1 MTPDTD
7 LTRILVCEDSA
18 TYARALANFLEYQAS
33 IKVVGVCS
41 SGEEALR
48 SLSRLAPDLV
58 MMDLELPGIGGLR
71 AIEQIMRVH
80 PTPIVVLS
88 AYTGR
93 RSENAAAVLA
103 AGALDAL
110 DKEQLRLLEPGR
122 AAAVALRHRLK
133 RLAKVQ
139 IRHQHDD
146 PPVTAGIEPL
156 LAPASAIGICSS
168 TGGPRA
174 LETILARLPRDFALP
189 ILVSQH
195 MSPGFTDGFAR
206 WLDHLVPL
214 PVAVAGPGM
223 SGPGVWIA
231 PDDNHLILGPSLR
244 LSLDAET
251 VVGPHRPSGDVMLSS
266 MARALGPRALGVVL
280 TGMGRDGAKG
290 VAAVVRAGGSV
301 IAQDE
306 ATSVVFGMPQ
316 AAIAKGAQL
325 VLPLSSIASA
335 LCQVTL
341 EAAAR

>member
-1 MTPDTD
+1 MSTDTD

-18 TYARALANFLEYQAS
+18 TYARALATFLEYRAS
-33 IKVVGVCS
+33 IEVVGVCS

-58 MMDLELPGIGGLR
+58 MMDLELPGMGGLR
-71 AIEQIMRVH
+71 TIEQIMRVH
-80 PTPIVVLS
+80 PMPIVVLS

-103 AGALDAL
+103 AGALEAL

-122 AAAVALRHRLK
+122 PSAVALRHRLK
-133 RLAKVQ
+133 RLARIRV
-139 IRHQHDD
+139 RHQRDD
-146 PPVTAGIEPL
+146 PAVMARLEPL
-156 LAPASAIGICSS
+156 LAPAGAIGICSS

-174 LETILARLPRDFALP
+174 LETILARLPGDFAPP
-189 ILVSQH
+189 ILVAQH
-195 MSPGFTDGFAR
+195 MSPGFTEGFAR
-206 WLDHLVPL
+206 WLDNLVAL

-231 PDDNHLILGPSLR
+231 PDDAHLILEPSMR
-244 LSLDAET
+244 LSLDHET
-251 VVGPHRPSGDVMLSS
+251 VTGPHRPSGDMLLSS

-306 ATSVVFGMPQ
+306 ATSVVFGMPR
-316 AAIAKGAQL
+316 AAIAQGAQL

-335 LCQVTL
+335 LCQVSL
-341 EAAAR
+341 EAVAT